1 MQLTLSVPITP
12 VVVRVPRISWCA
24 TELLVR
30 RSRADL
36 RRHRHGAVRLVMR
49 PFGTL
54 LPLWVDTVE
63 KVPGVPAKRNNR
75 IIGAD
80 FLQAAA
86 LNG

>member
-1 MQLTLSVPITP
+1 
-12 VVVRVPRISWCA
+12 
-24 TELLVR
+24 
-30 RSRADL
+30 
-36 RRHRHGAVRLVMR
+36 MR